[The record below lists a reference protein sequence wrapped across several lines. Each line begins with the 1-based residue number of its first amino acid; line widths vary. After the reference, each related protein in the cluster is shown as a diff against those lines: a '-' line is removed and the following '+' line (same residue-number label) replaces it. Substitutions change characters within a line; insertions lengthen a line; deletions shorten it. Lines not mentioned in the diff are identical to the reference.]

1 MKVLLVF
8 LALMLANLTYISYKG
23 DLNQYLQLRTFL
35 KAVAEES
42 AAGAALYYDEEAF
55 GNGMMIIKDR
65 DAELFVDSMVDR
77 AAQLLLLEDGESL
90 DHEMII
96 EDDRGGGAARGL
108 SPTVEVT
115 LTLTSRDLFRLPFL
129 TVEQVVRAAKYE
141 LADSNAQC
149 YNEVQ

>member
-1 MKVLLVF
+1 
-8 LALMLANLTYISYKG
+8 
-23 DLNQYLQLRTFL
+23 
-35 KAVAEES
+35 
-42 AAGAALYYDEEAF
+42 
-55 GNGMMIIKDR
+55 MIIKDR
-65 DAELFVDSMVDR
+65 DAESFVDSMVDR
-77 AAQLLLLEDGESL
+77 AEQLLFLESGESL

-96 EDDRGGGAARGL
+96 LDDRNGGAARGL

-129 TVEQVVRAAKYE
+129 TVEQVSRAAKYE

>member
-1 MKVLLVF
+1 MKVLIVF
-8 LALMLANLTYISYKG
+8 LALMIMNLTFISFKG
-23 DLNQYLQLRTFL
+23 DMNRYLQLRTFL

-55 GNGMMIIKDR
+55 GFGNMIIKDR
-65 DAELFVDSMVDR
+65 DAELFVDSLVDR
-77 AAQLLLLEDGESL
+77 AGQLLSLADGESL
-90 DHEMII
+90 YHEMVIL
-96 EDDRGGGAARGL
+96 DDRNGDATRGL

-129 TVEQVVRAAKYE
+129 TVEQVSRAAKYE

-149 YNEVQ
+149 YNEIQ